1 MDALY
6 KANQEYQLIH
16 GKGKRPTNSDITWG
30 RPEGCQEFQ
39 TMDGGFTAR
48 WDCDHFTIGV
58 LSDGRITVF
67 LKTSFIG
74 AGGAY
79 EKMQNGSF
87 RCRETYMSSAGPF
100 KKYCEA
106 NNILVY
112 N

>member
-30 RPEGCQEFQ
+30 RPEGCQDYES
-39 TMDGGFTAR
+39 MSGGYAAR
-48 WDCDHFTIGV
+48 WNCTRFAIGISLEGIITTVLKKDIIGV
-58 LSDGRITVF
+58 H
-67 LKTSFIG
+67 
-74 AGGAY
+74 GAY
-79 EKMQNGSF
+79 EKMPNGSF
-87 RCRETYMSSAGPF
+87 RCKETYMPGAGPF

-106 NNILVY
+106 NNILIL